1 MTTNLKL
8 VAVGAVVSLIAAWF
22 CYSLGYD
29 RAKAEGDLALEQ
41 LKLAQAQAIIAAQNK
56 VKVEYE
62 VQIKTLNAAL
72 ASVRSDNAHRLRQ
85 LEQFRN
91 TGTDLATC
99 RRQRDDLSRLA
110 VRGEELLNRADAYIR
125 SLIQKK

>member
-22 CYSLGYD
+22 CYSRGYD
-29 RAKAEGDLALEQ
+29 RAKTEGELALEQ
-41 LKLAQAQAIIAAQNK
+41 LKLAQAQAVIDAQNK
-56 VKVEYE
+56 VKSEYE
-62 VQIKTLNAAL
+62 KQIQNLNAAL

-91 TGTDLATC
+91 TSTDLATC

-110 VRGEELLNRADAYIR
+110 VRGEGLLKRADAYLEA
-125 SLIQKK
+125 LIH

>member
-22 CYSLGYD
+22 CYSLGYEK
-29 RAKAEGDLALEQ
+29 AKVEGELQIET
-41 LKLAQAQAIIAAQNK
+41 LKLTQAEEVIAAQNK

-62 VQIKTLNAAL
+62 AQIKTLNAAL
-72 ASVRSDNAHRLRQ
+72 ASVRSDNAQRLRQ
-85 LEQFRN
+85 LEAFRH

-99 RRQRDDLSRLA
+99 RRQRDQLSRLA
-110 VRGEELLNRADAYIR
+110 VEGESLLREADAYLG
-125 SLIQKK
+125 SLVK

>member
-29 RAKAEGDLALEQ
+29 RAKTEGELALEQ
-41 LKLAQAQAIIAAQNK
+41 LKLDEAQAVSDAQNK
-56 VKVEYE
+56 VISEYGL
-62 VQIKTLNAAL
+62 QIQNLNAAL
-72 ASVRSDNAHRLRQ
+72 ASARSDSANRLRQ
-85 LEQFRN
+85 LEAFR
-91 TGTDLATC
+91 GASTDLATC

-110 VRGEELLNRADAYIR
+110 VRGEELLKRADAYLGT
-125 SLIQKK
+125 LIK

>member
-29 RAKAEGDLALEQ
+29 RAKTEGELALEQ
-41 LKLAQAQAIIAAQNK
+41 LKLAQAQAVIDAQNK
-56 VKVEYE
+56 VKSEYE
-62 VQIKTLNAAL
+62 KQIQNLNAAL

-91 TGTDLATC
+91 TSTDLATC

-110 VRGEELLNRADAYIR
+110 VRGEGLLKRADAYLEA
-125 SLIQKK
+125 LIH